1 MRKGLVLGVLLLLIG
16 SGSIASAAKKRLT
29 MRDLLAFRIVSSP
42 ALSRDG
48 RRVAFVVAE
57 ADFQQSRYRT
67 DIWVVETEGGKPRP
81 FTRSAEDES
90 LPRWSPDGRWLA
102 FLSNRPGRASEAR
115 QEEDEER
122 RPKNQV
128 WIMPSDGGEAVQLT
142 NAEEGVIAYDWSPD
156 SRTIIYL
163 TREALPKPE
172 RERRERE
179 RKQKFDAV
187 VEEKERYRREFWRIE
202 IETKKATR
210 LFEGDYGIAEFDIAP
225 DGQRIAYATNYTGR
239 VDDGKKFDIWVF
251 SIAEGTARQVTRR
264 PGGERSPRW
273 SPDGRQIAFLAP
285 QIAEIPYSQS
295 EVFLVSAEGGEL
307 HEVTKTF
314 DRGIETFRWHPEGR
328 DLYAL
333 AALGTETHLL
343 RLPIA
348 GGSPEPITRGAL
360 VISAFDLSADGRTL
374 VLLREDARS
383 LPDLWLLRS
392 GSDDGTRLTEM
403 NPELHEFEIAE
414 QQVIRWRSVD
424 GLEIEGVL
432 TKPVGY
438 EPGKRYPLLVAV
450 HGGPHSRVLN
460 TFRQYYSFQVWA
472 ANGYAVFAPN
482 FRGSSGYAGT
492 FDTASRRD
500 LGGKDFQDIMTGVD
514 HLIRMGIADP
524 ERLGIFGGSYGGY
537 MTNWAITQTDRFKA
551 AVSMYGIFNL
561 ITDFSNSYLPSWEPD
576 YLGAYYWDDLDI
588 YIRRS
593 PFAYV
598 KNIKTPV
605 LILHGEADPNTF
617 ISNSKEMY
625 AALTHLGKTVEFVRY
640 PREGHGFRELNHRL
654 DEVRRCLE
662 WFDRYVKGEAKT
674 EYALEEWVPAGGWEF
689 EVTMVNPNATYP
701 GYTPEGTMV
710 EISLMFKS
718 KSRESQALTL
728 DVAKDIVVLDD
739 EGRELAPR
747 GIPVE
752 MSGARALVLGGGRFT
767 AAVMAGETTTYVP
780 LRLAFEVPTGRQAV
794 RLRIRDFPVVN
805 LQARWRELMR
815 P

>member
-1 MRKGLVLGVLLLLIG
+1 MKRGIALLMILLGAVP
-16 SGSIASAAKKRLT
+16 AAATSAEKKRLT
-29 MRDLLAFRIVSSP
+29 MRDMLSFRLVSQP

-57 ADFQQSRYRT
+57 ADFQESRYRT

-81 FTRSAEDES
+81 FTRSREDES
-90 LPRWSPDGRWLA
+90 MPRWSPDGRWLA
-102 FLSNRPGRASEAR
+102 FLSNRPGRAPEAR
-115 QEEDEER
+115 QEEEEDR
-122 RPKNQV
+122 RPKNQI

-142 NAEEGVIAYDWSPD
+142 QAEEGVIAYEWAPD
-156 SRTIIYL
+156 SRAIIYL
-163 TREALPKPE
+163 TRETLPKPE

-179 RKQKFDAV
+179 RKYKFDAI
-187 VEEKERYRREFWRIE
+187 VEEKERYRREFWTVE
-202 IETKKATR
+202 IETRKATR
-210 LFEGDYGIAEFDIAP
+210 LFEGDYGIAEFEVSP
-225 DGQRIAYATNYTGR
+225 EGKRIAYATNYTGR

-251 SIAEGTARQVTRR
+251 SLDEGRARQLTRR

-273 SPDGRQIAFLAP
+273 SPDGRWIAFLAP

-295 EVFLVSAEGGEL
+295 ELFLVPADGGEWR
-307 HEVTKTF
+307 EVTKAF
-314 DRGIETFRWHPEGR
+314 DRGVEGGRWHPAGR

-333 AALGTETHLL
+333 ALLGTETHLV
-343 RLPIA
+343 RIPID
-348 GGSPEPITRGAL
+348 GGSPEPITRGAR

-374 VLLREDARS
+374 VLLSEDARS

-392 GSDDGTRLTEM
+392 GSNDLTRLTEM
-403 NPELHEFEIAE
+403 NPQLQEFEIAE
-414 QQVIRWRSVD
+414 HEVIRWKSVD

-432 TKPVGY
+432 VKPVGY

-450 HGGPHSRVLN
+450 HGGPHSRVVN
-460 TFRQYYSFQVWA
+460 AFRQYYNFQIWA

-482 FRGSSGYAGT
+482 FRGSSGYDGK
-492 FDTASRRD
+492 FDIANRRD

-514 HLIRMGIADP
+514 HLIRIGLADP
-524 ERLGIFGGSYGGY
+524 DRLGIFGGSYGGY

-551 AVSMYGIFNL
+551 AISMYGIFNL

-625 AALTHLGKTVEFVRY
+625 TALTHLGKTVEFVRY

-654 DEVRRCLE
+654 DEMRRCLE
-662 WFDRYVKGEAKT
+662 WFDRYVKGGAKT
-674 EYALEEWVPAGGWEF
+674 EYGLEEWVPAGDWEF
-689 EVTMVNPNATYP
+689 EVASVNPNVAYP
-701 GYTPEGTMV
+701 GQATDGTMV
-710 EISLMFKS
+710 EVTLLFKS
-718 KSRESQALTL
+718 KGRESRALEL
-728 DVAKDIVVLDD
+728 HLERDVVVLD
-739 EGRELAPR
+739 ETGQTLAPR

-752 MSGARALVLGGGRFT
+752 VAGARALVMGGGRFV
-767 AAVMAGETTTYVP
+767 AAPVAGEATTYVP
-780 LRLAFEVPTGRQAV
+780 LRLTFEVPKGRQAV
-794 RLRIRDFPVVN
+794 RLRVRDFPSVN
-805 LQARWRELMR
+805 LQARWRELPR
-815 P
+815 S